1 MPHRPPASLPFPTS
15 RSAAFALSAT
25 TAMLLFAAPPLSA
38 QARPAAPAG
47 APARPAPAA
56 PPRAGV
62 TPGGEVTVIANDY
75 FYEAPNPIAGGVV
88 TFRLVNKGTD
98 YHNIW
103 IVKIDEGYA
112 FSDFMRALGPGRPVP
127 GWLTGL
133 GGPESPEPGQ
143 EVKLTMELPPGRYAV
158 ACLLPA
164 RDGMTH
170 MGKGMFLPLTVTKGT
185 ARKAPVGDVAVR
197 IGRDAITAPA
207 TVSAGAHLLHVYSEA
222 PTMRGFRVGLLAQ
235 GKTPDDAAKW
245 VAGGQQGPAPFTAI
259 GGSTPMAQG
268 ATVWMP
274 VTFRPGNY
282 VLMPVTIDGPTGE
295 LRYEGKAAAS
305 IAVQ

>member
-1 MPHRPPASLPFPTS
+1 MPHRPPAPPFRPSRFASLAV
-15 RSAAFALSAT
+15 AAALALP
-25 TAMLLFAAPPLSA
+25 ALAAA
-38 QARPAAPAG
+38 QARPAPSGGPQKAG
-47 APARPAPAA
+47 RPAPPSA
-56 PPRAGV
+56 PRKAGV

-112 FSDFMRALGPGRPVP
+112 FSDFMRALGPGRAIP

-170 MGKGMFLPLTVTKGT
+170 MAKGMFLPLTVTKGSS
-185 ARKAPVGDVAVR
+185 RSAPIGDVAVR
-197 IGRDAITAPA
+197 ITRDAITAPA
-207 TVSAGAHLLHVYSEA
+207 TVPAGQHLLHVYSEA

-235 GKTPDDAAKW
+235 GKTPEDAAKW
-245 VAGGQQGPAPFTAI
+245 VADGQQGPAPFTAI

-274 VTFRPGNY
+274 VTLRPGTY
-282 VLMPVTIDGPTGE
+282 VLMPVTLDGPTGE
-295 LRYEGKAAAS
+295 LRYEGKAAAA